1 MEELQK
7 KKKKKD
13 FDLQIVSDI
22 HLESRTSVPKIEQ
35 HAENIAL
42 LGDIGNVIQKRDLE
56 MYQELLTD
64 LKARF
69 KRVFL
74 VAGNHEYYGKSGTF
88 DQCHQI
94 LKGLAEELG
103 VIFLEKDEYHLPAE
117 DSNELP
123 TEDSNELPDGDSNI
137 VILGTTLWT
146 AGREKLKP
154 SMNDYHQIKIGKK
167 QLLTYEDTFRFHQE
181 NVSWLKE
188 KLEQYEE
195 KRIIILTHHAP
206 LLDKRISAHPPDQ
219 FRIFFGSDLSDL
231 MKPNVKIWAFGH
243 THHHADFF
251 FVGRSGDRTRI
262 VTNAMGHR
270 HEETRYQEDFVVSLP
285 L

>member
-1 MEELQK
+1 MEELQ
-7 KKKKKD
+7 KKKKD
-13 FDLQIVSDI
+13 FDLQIVSDL
-22 HLESRTSVPKIEQ
+22 HLESRSSIPKIEE

-42 LGDIGNVIQKRDLE
+42 LGDIGNLIHKQDLQ
-56 MYQELLTD
+56 MYRELLAD

-94 LKGLAEELG
+94 LRSISTELG
-103 VIFLEKDEYHLPAE
+103 VIFLEKDEWF
-117 DSNELP
+117 
-123 TEDSNELPDGDSNI
+123 LPDGDSNI

-154 SMNDYHQIKIGKK
+154 SMNDYHQIKIEKGR
-167 QLLTYEDTFRFHQE
+167 LLTYEDTFRFHQE

-188 KLEQYEE
+188 KIQEHRE
-195 KRIIILTHHAP
+195 KQIIILTHHAP
-206 LLDKRISAHPPDQ
+206 LLDQTNASLDQTISAHPPDQ
-219 FRIFFGSDLSDL
+219 YRIFYGSDLSAL

-243 THHHADFF
+243 THHHADFQYNQ
-251 FVGRSGDRTRI
+251 TRV
-262 VTNAMGHR
+262 VTNAMGHQ